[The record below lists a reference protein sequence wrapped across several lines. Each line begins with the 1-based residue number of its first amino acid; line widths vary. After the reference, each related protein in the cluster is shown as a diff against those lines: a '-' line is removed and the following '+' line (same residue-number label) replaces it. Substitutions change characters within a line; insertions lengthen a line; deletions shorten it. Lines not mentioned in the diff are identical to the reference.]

1 MAGSGL
7 NHKSATKVGVTQQS
21 APKLKQFCKRGE
33 KVIGRQDTEE
43 KAEDG
48 RGVKKE
54 MGPLS
59 GTVIQSGRGVWV
71 NQDQERV
78 KRGAS

>member
-1 MAGSGL
+1 MDD
-7 NHKSATKVGVTQQS
+7 K
-21 APKLKQFCKRGE
+21 
-33 KVIGRQDTEE
+33 TEE
-43 KAEDG
+43 KAENG
-48 RGVKKE
+48 RGVKEE

>member
-1 MAGSGL
+1 MDD
-7 NHKSATKVGVTQQS
+7 K
-21 APKLKQFCKRGE
+21 
-33 KVIGRQDTEE
+33 TEE

-71 NQDQERV
+71 LNQERV